1 MRRGLAFFLHGF
13 RCMVIPVNARVP
25 EPVALVGG
33 AFLRARPR
41 VVAPLVLFSAVA
53 LRHAGV
59 PVEQQAVLGAIQGGM
74 VAFFCAEAW
83 QVRRRAVSA
92 RWLATSLA
100 ITVLGLGAAV
110 GASGGLGSPVLP
122 MLFAPLGVSM
132 AAFGRGRLATAVLG
146 LGGLVVLLWWGAGPL
161 FPAPPEPWRGRMTAA
176 CAAGAAALLW
186 MGVGGLADAHRGAV
200 RSLELAGQGLL
211 EEAAAKM
218 RSLEQ
223 VGARVAHEVKNP
235 LASVKGLAA
244 LLAEGEADPRRQRRF
259 EVLQGEVERIEKILG
274 DYLSFSRPM
283 EGLREG
289 EFALDELAR
298 ALVEVLDGR
307 ARRQDAVV
315 VAAGGE
321 LSLRGDRARLF
332 EALLNLT
339 SNALE
344 AGARRVELRWGI
356 AGAGVRVQVRD
367 DGRGM
372 GPEELA
378 RLGTPFHTTRE
389 GGTGLGVVLARAA
402 VRQHGGELTFE
413 SAPGQGTTV
422 TLMFPGERAI
432 HGDHRAG

>member
-1 MRRGLAFFLHGF
+1 
-13 RCMVIPVNARVP
+13 
-25 EPVALVGG
+25 
-33 AFLRARPR
+33 
-41 VVAPLVLFSAVA
+41 
-53 LRHAGV
+53 
-59 PVEQQAVLGAIQGGM
+59 
-74 VAFFCAEAW
+74 
-83 QVRRRAVSA
+83 
-92 RWLATSLA
+92 
-100 ITVLGLGAAV
+100 
-110 GASGGLGSPVLP
+110 